1 MIGAERSGV
10 RPFMERSTAAME
22 KKDGG
27 FTLIELLIALAVL
40 SIMAGVLLQSFVVSR
55 RMNTK
60 ARKDELLLDAAKRT
74 MEELKGYP
82 FEELE
87 KFLAEGE
94 GTAGGR
100 IMIGNTMYRI
110 ERLEEE
116 GAGREAGGGE
126 GGGQDGAS
134 ETGQRQGYRLTAEYG
149 HNPSGD
155 GRASISSAQKLILES
170 TAGR

>member
-1 MIGAERSGV
+1 MIGAERSGF

-55 RMNTK
+55 MMNTK

-100 IMIGNTMYRI
+100 IMIGNTPGRGRSRKGSRRRRRRRTGWRFRDRTKTGLSSYSRI
-110 ERLEEE
+110 RTQSV
-116 GAGREAGGGE
+116 GGRE
-126 GGGQDGAS
+126 S
-134 ETGQRQGYRLTAEYG
+134 VLYHQRR
-149 HNPSGD
+149 S
-155 GRASISSAQKLILES
+155 
-170 TAGR
+170 

>member
-1 MIGAERSGV
+1 
-10 RPFMERSTAAME
+10 ME

-87 KFLAEGE
+87 KFLAEGD

-126 GGGQDGAS
+126 GGGQDG
-134 ETGQRQGYRLTAEYG
+134 
-149 HNPSGD
+149 
-155 GRASISSAQKLILES
+155 
-170 TAGR
+170 

>member
-1 MIGAERSGV
+1 
-10 RPFMERSTAAME
+10 ME

-55 RMNTK
+55 MMNTK

-87 KFLAEGE
+87 KFLA
-94 GTAGGR
+94 
-100 IMIGNTMYRI
+100 
-110 ERLEEE
+110 
-116 GAGREAGGGE
+116 
-126 GGGQDGAS
+126 
-134 ETGQRQGYRLTAEYG
+134 
-149 HNPSGD
+149 
-155 GRASISSAQKLILES
+155 
-170 TAGR
+170 

>member
-1 MIGAERSGV
+1 
-10 RPFMERSTAAME
+10 ME

-94 GTAGGR
+94 GTAGKMR
-100 IMIGNTMYRI
+100 R
-110 ERLEEE
+110 
-116 GAGREAGGGE
+116 
-126 GGGQDGAS
+126 
-134 ETGQRQGYRLTAEYG
+134 
-149 HNPSGD
+149 
-155 GRASISSAQKLILES
+155 
-170 TAGR
+170 

>member
-1 MIGAERSGV
+1 
-10 RPFMERSTAAME
+10 ME

-94 GTAGGR
+94 RYSRWPDYDRIRCIESNAWKRKEPEGKPAAEKAEDRMAIQRPDKDRATVLQLNTDIIRRGTGERPIISAEADFWKVQPGR
-100 IMIGNTMYRI
+100 
-110 ERLEEE
+110 
-116 GAGREAGGGE
+116 
-126 GGGQDGAS
+126 
-134 ETGQRQGYRLTAEYG
+134 
-149 HNPSGD
+149 
-155 GRASISSAQKLILES
+155 
-170 TAGR
+170 

>member
-1 MIGAERSGV
+1 
-10 RPFMERSTAAME
+10 ME

-100 IMIGNTMYRI
+100 IMIGNTMYRKGS
-110 ERLEEE
+110 R
-116 GAGREAGGGE
+116 RRRRRR
-126 GGGQDGAS
+126 
-134 ETGQRQGYRLTAEYG
+134 TGWRFRDRTKTGL
-149 HNPSGD
+149 PSYS
-155 GRASISSAQKLILES
+155 RIR
-170 TAGR
+170 T